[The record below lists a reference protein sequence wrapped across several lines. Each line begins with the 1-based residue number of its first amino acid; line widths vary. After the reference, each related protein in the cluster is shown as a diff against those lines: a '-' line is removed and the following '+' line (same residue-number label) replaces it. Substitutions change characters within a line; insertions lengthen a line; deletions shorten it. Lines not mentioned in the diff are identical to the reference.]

1 MAADDRSAV
10 RGVIGMGV
18 RCVRVCGVASTAVA
32 CGGAWN
38 RSIRGGHNSG
48 IDRFG
53 DQIDRRKVRARAMA
67 VQTPCRR
74 HAGRVGVTQWRG
86 TCPLLAGVSTLDV
99 FNSGSRA
106 SVPPRPIP
114 SLVAAPVS
122 FGTDRGGE
130 PPKYVWGCRIQT
142 TRVTICDRSIQ
153 QRGGSFRPIERQG
166 TFPFSSLEGYSAS
179 FLP

>member
-1 MAADDRSAV
+1 MAADDRAAV

-18 RCVRVCGVASTAVA
+18 RCVRVCGDASTAVA

-53 DQIDRRKVRARAMA
+53 DRIDRRKVRARAMA

-86 TCPLLAGVSTLDV
+86 TCPLLTGVSTLNV
-99 FNSGSRA
+99 FNCGSSESSA
-106 SVPPRPIP
+106 SIP
-114 SLVAAPVS
+114 SLAAAPAS

-130 PPKYVWGCRIQT
+130 PPQICLELSHPKT
-142 TRVTICDRSIQ
+142 AVTICDRSIQ
-153 QRGGSFRPIERQG
+153 QRAALFD
-166 TFPFSSLEGYSAS
+166 
-179 FLP
+179 